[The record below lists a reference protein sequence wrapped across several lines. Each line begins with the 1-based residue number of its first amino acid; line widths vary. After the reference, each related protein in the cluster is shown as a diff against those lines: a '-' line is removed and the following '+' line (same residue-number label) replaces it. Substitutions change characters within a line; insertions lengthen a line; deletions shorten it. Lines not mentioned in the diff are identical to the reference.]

1 MSRLSFSLFVY
12 VWSLCPAQVLPL
24 IHGVFFAIT
33 HFRTEYF
40 SVVFVYLFAGTLK
53 ELVKRERVQRHYSN
67 HIWTL
72 GRAVN
77 GAEGLQVV
85 QDLQKAGTKRSVNGI
100 GQPGGD
106 PHYYS
111 CQREPRI
118 LFLDQQIR
126 AIPWTYPRLCQGILF
141 NSRQQF
147 QVKSAAICTPHG
159 MGFPS
164 GLWLLA
170 FWAVSHIH

>member
-1 MSRLSFSLFVY
+1 M
-12 VWSLCPAQVLPL
+12 
-24 IHGVFFAIT
+24 
-33 HFRTEYF
+33 
-40 SVVFVYLFAGTLK
+40 
-53 ELVKRERVQRHYSN
+53 
-67 HIWTL
+67 
-72 GRAVN
+72 N
-77 GAEGLQVV
+77 GAEELQVV

-111 CQREPRI
+111 CQKEPRI

-147 QVKSAAICTPHG
+147 QVKSATICTPHG

-170 FWAVSHIH
+170 FWAVSRIHWQFFLPLGQSILVGQISPCICWFSVNHGWVMKQSLLGPDLFVISLSPLWAVLILQCRG